1 MAAGVPRAQRSAGA
15 VSAIRSRHL
24 LAGLLL
30 FACGVGI
37 ALVIENAPLRYV
49 GSLTAIALAFGL
61 LRRAFRVE

>member
-1 MAAGVPRAQRSAGA
+1 M
-15 VSAIRSRHL
+15 SAIRSRHL

-61 LRRAFRVE
+61 LRRALRIE